1 MEKLTK
7 TKVLEPANPNKAT
20 KLFGGKSSGI
30 LNFNDLKYPHFFKL
44 REDIRGLF
52 WSASEVNMTGDA
64 KQFETLT
71 EREQD
76 AFLKIIGL
84 LATLDA
90 PQTKIADLVR
100 QYTTDPSV
108 TSIMATISD
117 QEGEHNHSYSYVL
130 SSLVSLEIQN
140 QAFELGRTDEI
151 LLERNEYIMSVY
163 NEFVD
168 NPTIPNLLKVLVE
181 MSVLEGL
188 FFYSGFAFFYNL
200 ARNKKMLGTSTMI
213 SYINKDELKHGKFAS
228 ELYRATLAEHPEY
241 NTEEQA
247 QWVYDTIS
255 DAVEHEKRWAN
266 YAISGIDGIWMED
279 MEGYIEF
286 RANKMLRLL
295 GLSEIYEDN
304 IDNPM
309 KWINAYV
316 DSFDD
321 TKTDFFEHKSR
332 QYKKVGSNNAFGDV
346 DEKEAVEVENDNDDL
361 NGFDEL

>member
-30 LNFNDLKYPHFFKL
+30 LNFNDLKYPHFYKL
-44 REDIRGLF
+44 REEIRNLF
-52 WSASEVNMTGDA
+52 WSANEINMIDDA
-64 KQFETLT
+64 KHFKTLT
-71 EREQD
+71 EREKD

-117 QEGEHNHSYSYVL
+117 QESEHNHSYSYVL
-130 SSLVSLEIQN
+130 SSLVTLEVQN
-140 QAFELGRTDEI
+140 QAFELGRTDEV
-151 LLERNEYIMSVY
+151 LMKRNSHIMKIY
-163 NEFVD
+163 NDFVD
-168 NPTIPNLLKVLVE
+168 NPTIENLLKVLVE
-181 MSVLEGL
+181 MNILEGL

-200 ARNKKMLGTSTMI
+200 ARNGKMFGTSTMI
-213 SYINKDELKHGKFAS
+213 SYINREELKHGKFAS

-241 NTEEQA
+241 NTEKQA
-247 QWVYDTIS
+247 EWVYDSIRH
-255 DAVEHEKRWAN
+255 AVEQEKIWAN
-266 YAISGIDGIWMED
+266 YAIDGIDGIWMEE

-286 RANKMLRLL
+286 RANKILRLL

-304 IDNPM
+304 IKNPM

-321 TKTDFFEHKSR
+321 TKTDFFEQKSR
-332 QYKKVGSNNAFGDV
+332 QYTKVGSNNGFNDI
-346 DEKEAVEVENDNDDL
+346 DETEKEKENDDL